1 MKMRIFAFL
10 LCIYHIKCYILP
22 IIPKCRSLNV
32 FYAADTAEKYDESL
46 SRDLDSQQQED
57 MNDKNNNKKLE
68 PSKKITEKTSDII
81 DSFLSRFESF
91 DGSNSDDGYIPDIIH
106 HYIL

>member
-57 MNDKNNNKKLE
+57 MNDKC
-68 PSKKITEKTSDII
+68 PSR
-81 DSFLSRFESF
+81 L
-91 DGSNSDDGYIPDIIH
+91 GS
-106 HYIL
+106 LC